1 MIVSTASEQGRLLND
16 VIYITS
22 ELQKL
27 LIQFKIKGV
36 ITFDGGLQKKT
47 KKQTKRN
54 LFSKSRQIKNG

>member
-27 LIQFKIKGV
+27 LIKFKIKGV
-36 ITFDGGLQKKT
+36 ITFDGGLQKKN
-47 KKQTKRN
+47 KKTDQK
-54 LFSKSRQIKNG
+54 KSVL